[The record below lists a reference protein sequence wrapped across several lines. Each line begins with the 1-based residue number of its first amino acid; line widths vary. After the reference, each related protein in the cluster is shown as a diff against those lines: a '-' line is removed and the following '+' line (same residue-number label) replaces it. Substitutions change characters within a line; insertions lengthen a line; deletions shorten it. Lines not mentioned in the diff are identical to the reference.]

1 MKEKDDDVLSRLA
14 EVARED
20 MREPVVGDEA
30 GEHAELARALQ
41 APISER
47 RTEEM
52 AEAALAAF
60 ASGPA
65 AGREGEADARDRS
78 AEVVPGPGFFR
89 QRRVAAVV
97 TALALAAGIALFVLP
112 REPGTSP
119 ERSALPSY
127 EITVTGGQSQLRSEP
142 ASLLRIGPGAALV
155 ATLRPSTAE
164 REPVIA
170 RAFLVRGGKAH
181 PLDLSVTV
189 SPEGAVRLAGTIE
202 KLPIAAGEA
211 ELVVTITRTGT
222 EIDPLFEPSSS
233 AARRVTRPVLLVEG
247 R

>member
-1 MKEKDDDVLSRLA
+1 MKQKDDDVLSRLA

-30 GEHAELARALQ
+30 GEQAELARALQ

-65 AGREGEADARDRS
+65 ADREGEADARSRS

-112 REPGTSP
+112 REPGTGP

-127 EITVTGGQSQLRSEP
+127 ELAVSGGQAQLRSEP
-142 ASLLRIGPGAALV
+142 ASLLRIGPGSALV

-170 RAFLVRGGKAH
+170 RAYLVRGGEAH

-202 KLPIAAGEA
+202 KLPIPAGDA
-211 ELVVTITRTGT
+211 ELVIAVAREGV
-222 EIDPLFEPSSS
+222 EIDPLATS
-233 AARRVTRPVLLVEG
+233 ATGAFRRLSQPVLLVEG
-247 R
+247 P